1 MAILGAAQSD
11 FDKIFGGSQVFH
23 DPRLFPRWDILESLM
38 LMNHNN
44 NTLALNSAA
53 YHNVTSNH
61 GAVTV
66 CAATAD
72 SYNTLA
78 DISGGAGIMSY
89 AYGPHLT
96 VADGTITFKFTVDGT
111 VYTVATHSSG
121 TNSRGVLGGF
131 IWGSGST
138 WESLSQLL
146 DYNTLVDSNESV
158 VRIANSSAYNSVCPP
173 TMAMAGGWGSLPIL
187 GWTDSFKLEVKSST
201 TMGTDSGPPASNQ
214 YHYAGVGYYLL

>member
-1 MAILGAAQSD
+1 MAVLGAAQTD
-11 FDKIFGGSQVFH
+11 FEKIFGGSRVFH

-38 LMNHNN
+38 TMNHNN
-44 NTLALNSAA
+44 NTLTIDAA
-53 YHNVTSNH
+53 AGYQDVTNNH
-61 GAVTV
+61 GATLL

-72 SYNTLA
+72 SYNTLV
-78 DISGGAGIMSY
+78 DVSGGAGIMSY

-96 VADGTITFKFTVDGT
+96 GADGTITFKFTVDGT

-131 IWGSGST
+131 IAWNNGST
-138 WESLSQLL
+138 AEMLSQLL

-158 VRIANSSAYNSVCPP
+158 VRIAYSTAYNSIAPP
-173 TMAMAGGWGSLPIL
+173 NMAMAGGWGSLPIL

-201 TMGTDSGPPASNQ
+201 AIGTTSGS
-214 YHYAGVGYYLL
+214 HHHAGVSYYLL